1 MTTAE
6 AERPVGSASSSSN
19 SNANQRGVSRV
30 LAKLSHSLAEGE
42 FYEAH
47 MMYRTLYFRYT
58 AQKRYQDCLDLLY
71 DGAQKLIEKEQESSA
86 ADLCLLLVDTLEKRG
101 PQPEDADN
109 FEWVPRLGGL
119 IRGLS
124 ATTVERETL
133 IVCQYYT
140 IKPFSIFLMY
150 ILIYLAPRCQMEHL
164 CAWSVRTS
172 GAAQTNSTCVL
183 DRGQH

>member
-6 AERPVGSASSSSN
+6 AERPVGSASSSS

-58 AQKRYQDCLDLLY
+58 AQKRYQECLDLLF
-71 DGAQKLIEKEQESSA
+71 DGAQKLIEKEQEGSA

-101 PQPEDADN
+101 QPENADN
-109 FEWVPRLGGL
+109 FEWVPRFGGL

-133 IVCQYYT
+133 IVCHCYKMNP
-140 IKPFSIFLMY
+140 IINLMC
-150 ILIYLAPRCQMEHL
+150 I
-164 CAWSVRTS
+164 S
-172 GAAQTNSTCVL
+172 
-183 DRGQH
+183 